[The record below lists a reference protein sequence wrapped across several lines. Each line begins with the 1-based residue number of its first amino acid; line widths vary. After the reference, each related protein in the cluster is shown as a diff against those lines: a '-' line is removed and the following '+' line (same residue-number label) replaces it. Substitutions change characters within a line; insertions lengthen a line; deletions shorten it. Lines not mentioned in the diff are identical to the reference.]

1 MNLKTLQIVRNEL
14 LQKKLVSETNI
25 ENFLMDEKLESKKR
39 AKKIMKELDKL
50 KDSTLM
56 ISFWEEFIESNIII
70 PEEVDNKK
78 EKIN

>member
-1 MNLKTLQIVRNEL
+1 L

-25 ENFLMDEKLESKKR
+25 EKFLMDEKLESKKR
-39 AKKIMKELDKL
+39 AKKIMKELDSL

>member
-25 ENFLMDEKLESKKR
+25 EKFLMDEKLESKKR

-78 EKIN
+78 

>member
-25 ENFLMDEKLESKKR
+25 EKFLMDEKLESKKR

>member
-1 MNLKTLQIVRNEL
+1 
-14 LQKKLVSETNI
+14 
-25 ENFLMDEKLESKKR
+25 
-39 AKKIMKELDKL
+39 MKELDKL

>member
-25 ENFLMDEKLESKKR
+25 EKFLMDEKLESKKR
-39 AKKIMKELDKL
+39 AKKIMKELDSL